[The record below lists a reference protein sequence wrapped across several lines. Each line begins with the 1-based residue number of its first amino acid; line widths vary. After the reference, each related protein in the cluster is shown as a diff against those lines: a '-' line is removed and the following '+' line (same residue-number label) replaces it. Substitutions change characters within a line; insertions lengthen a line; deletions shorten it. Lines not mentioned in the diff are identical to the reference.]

1 MKFNRID
8 HVALEV
14 ADLQHSV
21 DFYSKHFG
29 FKHYFDQTTPAG
41 LKIGYLKLGSTV
53 LELVGKKSAK
63 GMAGFHFCLITDDF
77 DAAVSTLTGAG
88 IKLVTPP
95 HPTAAREPIEE
106 GWRRVVLEGPDG
118 GEHRDSRLRPRSSAA
133 SLSCSAYEHS

>member
-1 MKFNRID
+1 
-8 HVALEV
+8 L
-14 ADLQHSV
+14 LQAFSAPETV
-21 DFYSKHFG
+21 PSPAAAKHFG
-29 FKHYFDQTTPAG
+29 FRHYFDQTTPAG

-53 LELVGKKSAK
+53 LELVGKKSVK

-95 HPTAAREPIEE
+95 HPTAAREPTEE

-118 GEHRDSRLRPRSSAA
+118 ENIEIRG
-133 SLSCSAYEHS
+133 

>member
-1 MKFNRID
+1 MKFSRID

-29 FKHYFDQTTPAG
+29 FRHYFDQTTPAG

-53 LELVGKKSAK
+53 LELVGKKSVK

-77 DAAVSTLTGAG
+77 DAAVCYRAG

-95 HPTAAREPIEE
+95 HPTVRERADR
-106 GWRRVVLEGPDG
+106 GRLA
-118 GEHRDSRLRPRSSAA
+118 SRP
-133 SLSCSAYEHS
+133 

>member
-1 MKFNRID
+1 MKYSRID

-41 LKIGYLKLGSTV
+41 LKIGYLKLGPTV

-77 DAAVSTLTGAG
+77 DAAVSTLTSAG

-118 GEHRDSRLRPRSSAA
+118 ENIEVRG
-133 SLSCSAYEHS
+133 